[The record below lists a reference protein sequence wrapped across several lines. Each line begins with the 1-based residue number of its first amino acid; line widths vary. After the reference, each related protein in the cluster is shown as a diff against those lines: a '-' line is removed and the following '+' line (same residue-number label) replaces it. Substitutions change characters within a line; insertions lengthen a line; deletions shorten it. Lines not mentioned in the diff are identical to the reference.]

1 MALSREDLRLS
12 RKAGFKK
19 KAPKKPKK
27 MTESNMMAYLSKY
40 REWEKDAKIYA
51 KQGRKLEGLKK
62 QVHSTRHYK

>member
-27 MTESNMMAYLSKY
+27 MTEGNMMSYLGKY
-40 REWEKDAKIYA
+40 REWEKEAKSYAKI
-51 KQGRKLEGLKK
+51 GRKLEGLKK
-62 QVHSTRHYK
+62 QVHATRHYR